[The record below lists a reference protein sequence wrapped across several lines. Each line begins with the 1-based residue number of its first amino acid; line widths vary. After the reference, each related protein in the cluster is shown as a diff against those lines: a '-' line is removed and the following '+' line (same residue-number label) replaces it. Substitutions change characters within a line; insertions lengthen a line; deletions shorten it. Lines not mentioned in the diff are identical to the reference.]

1 MTTAFDLG
9 AMLSFGNNVQVRMID
24 CDLLVEYHN
33 HKFSLYTGE
42 RLEDMVESIKA
53 NGIFTPLIVQPLGTK
68 YEILIGHNRWNAGK
82 LAGLTEVPCIVKTGL
97 TEEEAEIYVIES
109 NIMQRGF
116 ENLKISER
124 AEALKLEQGKLFSQG
139 KRNDIQKEL
148 ELLETGTTSSPVGN
162 KSEKGTTTNKKLA
175 DSYGIGSTSVS
186 RYLRITCCC
195 DKIKQM
201 VDNEQISIRAAVE
214 VSYLSQD
221 AQELV
226 AQIIE
231 DKPKLLNMNV
241 AGQLKELSN
250 RGELT
255 DDVIKELLTPQKK
268 DTAKTKSVKIQADDY
283 SRFFGKD
290 TTSDVI
296 SETVV
301 KALEMYF
308 KANKKTLEE

>member
-1 MTTAFDLG
+1 MTASFDLG
-9 AMLSFGNNVQVRMID
+9 AMLSFGDNNQVKMID
-24 CDLLVEYHN
+24 CDQLVEYHN

-53 NGIFTPLIVQPLGTK
+53 NGIFTPLIVQPLGTR

-82 LAGLTEVPCIVKTGL
+82 LAGLTAVPCIIKTGL
-97 TEEEAEIYVIES
+97 SEEEAEIYVIES

-139 KRNDIQKEL
+139 KRNDIQREL
-148 ELLETGTTSSPVGN
+148 ELLETGTTSSPVVN
-162 KSEKGTTTNKKLA
+162 KLEKGATTNKKLA

-186 RYLRITCCC
+186 RYLRITKCC

-201 VDNEQISIRAAVE
+201 VDDEEISIRSAVE

-221 AQELV
+221 EQELV
-226 AQIIE
+226 SQLIE
-231 DKPKLLNMNV
+231 EKPKLLNMKV

-250 RGELT
+250 SGELT
-255 DDVIKELLTPQKK
+255 DDVIREILKPQKK

-290 TTSDVI
+290 KSSDEI
-296 SETVV
+296 SETIV

-308 KANKKTLEE
+308 KDTNRFLEE

>member
-1 MTTAFDLG
+1 
-9 AMLSFGNNVQVRMID
+9 
-24 CDLLVEYHN
+24 
-33 HKFSLYTGE
+33 
-42 RLEDMVESIKA
+42 
-53 NGIFTPLIVQPLGTK
+53 
-68 YEILIGHNRWNAGK
+68 
-82 LAGLTEVPCIVKTGL
+82 
-97 TEEEAEIYVIES
+97 
-109 NIMQRGF
+109 
-116 ENLKISER
+116 
-124 AEALKLEQGKLFSQG
+124 
-139 KRNDIQKEL
+139 
-148 ELLETGTTSSPVGN
+148 
-162 KSEKGTTTNKKLA
+162 
-175 DSYGIGSTSVS
+175 
-186 RYLRITCCC
+186 
-195 DKIKQM
+195 M

>member
-1 MTTAFDLG
+1 MTASFDLG
-9 AMLSFGNNVQVRMID
+9 AMLSFGDNNQVKMID
-24 CDLLVEYHN
+24 CDQLVEYHN

-53 NGIFTPLIVQPLGTK
+53 NGIFTPLIVQPLGTR

-82 LAGLTEVPCIVKTGL
+82 LAGLTAVPCIIKTGL
-97 TEEEAEIYVIES
+97 SEEEAEIYVIES

-124 AEALKLEQGKLFSQG
+124 AEALKLEQGKLLSQG
-139 KRNDIQKEL
+139 KRNDIQREL

-162 KSEKGTTTNKKLA
+162 KLEKGATTNKKLA

-186 RYLRITCCC
+186 RYLRITKCC

-201 VDNEQISIRAAVE
+201 VDDEEISIRSAVE

-221 AQELV
+221 EQELV
-226 AQIIE
+226 SQLIE
-231 DKPKLLNMNV
+231 EKPKLLNMKV

-250 RGELT
+250 SGELT
-255 DDVIKELLTPQKK
+255 DDVIREILKPQKK

-290 TTSDVI
+290 KSSDEI
-296 SETVV
+296 SETIV

-308 KANKKTLEE
+308 KDTNRFLEE